1 MGEVIVIGGGAA
13 GMMAAVVSARGGN
26 TVTLLEQ
33 NEKLGKKLFITGK
46 GRCNL
51 TNHCD
56 TQELLEHVI
65 SNRKFLYSA
74 FYEFDADSC
83 IDFFEQLGVRLKV
96 ERGNRVFPASDH
108 SSDVIR
114 ALEYELRRLGVKI
127 MLNTQAADLL
137 IREQED
143 GSAQRICR
151 GAWLQD
157 GRRLDADAVI
167 LATGGV
173 SYPLTGADGSGIRM
187 AQRAGM
193 ASAPLYPALVPLRTR
208 EAWGHALMGLSLKN
222 VEVSVKQGTKCLYQG
237 FGEMLFTHNG
247 VSGPLILSA
256 SSLLTKKLQDGEMT
270 LLIDLKPALSEEQL
284 DRRLLRDFER
294 LQNKTLKSV
303 MAGLLPARLAEPLLQ
318 QAGVS
323 QQQKVHTVS
332 KAQRR
337 AILYALKHLQLT
349 VTGTGD
355 FSEAIITQGGIS
367 VREIN
372 PSTMEAKAL
381 RGLFL
386 AGECMDLDA
395 LTGGYNLQIAW
406 ATGYLAGLYAGV
418 DGRSIEN
425 GR

>member
-1 MGEVIVIGGGAA
+1 MGKVIVIGGGAA

-56 TQELLEHVI
+56 AQELLEHVI
-65 SNRKFLYSA
+65 TNRKFLYSA

-83 IDFFEQLGVRLKV
+83 MDFFEQLGVRLKV

-108 SSDVIR
+108 SSDIIR
-114 ALEYELRRLGVKI
+114 ALEYELRRLGVTI
-127 MLNTQAADLL
+127 MLGTRAADLL
-137 IREQED
+137 IRELND
-143 GSAQRICR
+143 GAQRIC
-151 GAWLQD
+151 GGVLLQD

-187 AQRAGM
+187 AQRAGI

-222 VEVSVKQGTKCLYQG
+222 VEVSVKQGSKCLYQG

-284 DRRLLRDFER
+284 DRRLLRDFEK

-318 QAGVS
+318 QASVA
-323 QQQKVHTVS
+323 QEQKVHTVS

-372 PSTMEAKAL
+372 PSTMEAKAV

-406 ATGYLAGLYAGV
+406 TTGYLAGMHAGV
-418 DGRSIEN
+418 DGSSIEN